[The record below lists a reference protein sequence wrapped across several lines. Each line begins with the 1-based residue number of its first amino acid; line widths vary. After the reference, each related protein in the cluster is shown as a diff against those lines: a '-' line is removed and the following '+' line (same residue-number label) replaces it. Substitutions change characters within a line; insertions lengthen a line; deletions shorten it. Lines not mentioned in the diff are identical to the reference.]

1 METGRKA
8 RGVSSL
14 KTVLN
19 ISVDVFDQFKGKR
32 LKILLHKLVDFK
44 FQPHQTKNMFVTLI
58 NGKGPKLNMEEVL
71 QYSLTP
77 VPWLLCHPDE
87 TMPDKR
93 KADQFM
99 QSRNY

>member
-1 METGRKA
+1 METGRKT

-58 NGKGPKLNMEEVL
+58 NGKGPKLNMGEVL

-77 VPWLLCHPDE
+77 VP
-87 TMPDKR
+87 
-93 KADQFM
+93 
-99 QSRNY
+99 